1 MDATTTTTTIPRA
14 FFGCWCLPTVI
25 STTATTTT
33 ANDADDD
40 VFWDDGSIFCGGD
53 VHAIQQLRRAGRRT
67 RGSLGQPST
76 KRAPHGKSDSRFFT
90 NATESHGISDEVF
103 DQRAERTLSVSVAA
117 GRDAT
122 VSDNTGWHECSTS
135 N

>member
-1 MDATTTTTTIPRA
+1 MDATTTTTTTIPRA

-25 STTATTTT
+25 STTTTTTT

-40 VFWDDGSIFCGGD
+40 VFWDDGSLFCGDD
-53 VHAIQQLRRAGRRT
+53 VHAIQQLRRAGNSRR
-67 RGSLGQPST
+67 SLGQPPT
-76 KRAPHGKSDSRFFT
+76 KLAPHGKSDSRFFT

-103 DQRAERTLSVSVAA
+103 DQRAERTVSISVAA